1 MKLDMW
7 RFEKVWGPLQPWQS
21 SLGAGHRCI
30 FILMLPPTS
39 GTTSHGFIG
48 NKSGSQTMRIL
59 KFLGWLPAAV
69 IFPRKRLKQ
78 CNFGSKNLRTIQN
91 LRCCFALA
99 SCGRSDHLLWCG
111 TLSIDKLS
119 NLDDSW
125 WGYNTIRVP
134 SKRIFR
140 GPMDRTSKWGGPW
153 AKLTFLDVGLEKEW
167 LETWLLTNKKKVEML
182 QSWECILLRSFIFV
196 RLEASWSLPVWI
208 WSRRRLSGVA
218 PKILNN
224 SNGVGTG
231 CQNHEIISYPL
242 YYPSCKVVILI
253 YRFTLSCQKMWVRIG
268 RFGWMPN
275 KFPRVFEG
283 SNLPQLCCLFSMW
296 SWSGESS
303 PVSMTWK
310 DVWSTWNHFNILMR
324 LTM

>member
-1 MKLDMW
+1 MRSFAAM
-7 RFEKVWGPLQPWQS
+7 
-21 SLGAGHRCI
+21 AI
-30 FILMLPPTS
+30 FFARGMLPPTS

-125 WGYNTIRVP
+125 WGYTTIRVP
-134 SKRIFR
+134 SKRIKSAQWI
-140 GPMDRTSKWGGPW
+140 GPLNGVGHERSWP
-153 AKLTFLDVGLEKEW
+153 FLDVRSWKKSDLRLDSW
-167 LETWLLTNKKKVEML
+167 LPKKRWRCCKL
-182 QSWECILLRSFIFV
+182 GNASCLDPSFFV

-218 PKILNN
+218 PRILNN
-224 SNGVGTG
+224 SNGVRARAAR
-231 CQNHEIISYPL
+231 II
-242 YYPSCKVVILI
+242 
-253 YRFTLSCQKMWVRIG
+253 
-268 RFGWMPN
+268 
-275 KFPRVFEG
+275 
-283 SNLPQLCCLFSMW
+283 
-296 SWSGESS
+296 
-303 PVSMTWK
+303 
-310 DVWSTWNHFNILMR
+310 R
-324 LTM
+324 L